1 MPAPLY
7 GADDAR
13 RCSGNS
19 VSEVLDKFRKNY
31 NRIMSLPQETKEE
44 KEFRHCI
51 WLAEKEERE
60 RIYQTSIRPFRKA
73 TYTHFPEYIDPRLR
87 NYRSRY
93 GAISNDGGIYYERTC
108 IQSRH
113 SSGRND
119 YSPTRKA
126 NAIERGI
133 T

>member
-7 GADDAR
+7 GADDPR

-31 NRIMSLPQETKEE
+31 DRIMSLPQETKEE

-51 WLAEKEERE
+51 WLAEKEETRANLPDINPTIPQSH
-60 RIYQTSIRPFRKA
+60 IYPL
-73 TYTHFPEYIDPRLR
+73 PEIDPRLR

-93 GAISNDGGIYYERTC
+93 GAISND
-108 IQSRH
+108 
-113 SSGRND
+113 
-119 YSPTRKA
+119 
-126 NAIERGI
+126 
-133 T
+133 

>member
-7 GADDAR
+7 GADDPR

-31 NRIMSLPQETKEE
+31 DLIMSLPQETKEE

-73 TYTHFPEYIDPRLR
+73 TYDRLIITKGYPKRDDSSRRIDVPYGGYEIKTITHPHFGDKPVKVF
-87 NYRSRY
+87 
-93 GAISNDGGIYYERTC
+93 AIKVNIG
-108 IQSRH
+108 
-113 SSGRND
+113 N
-119 YSPTRKA
+119 K
-126 NAIERGI
+126 
-133 T
+133 

>member
-7 GADDAR
+7 GADDPR

-31 NRIMSLPQETKEE
+31 DRIMSLPQETKEE

-60 RIYQTSIRPFRKA
+60 RIYQTSIRPFRKRKNSA
-73 TYTHFPEYIDPRLR
+73 KPHIPTSL
-87 NYRSRY
+87 N
-93 GAISNDGGIYYERTC
+93 IS
-108 IQSRH
+108 
-113 SSGRND
+113 
-119 YSPTRKA
+119 TRA
-126 NAIERGI
+126 CVITAHAMALSVMTEEFTMRGLA
-133 T
+133 

>member
-7 GADDAR
+7 GADDPR

-31 NRIMSLPQETKEE
+31 DLIMSLPQETKEE

-73 TYTHFPEYIDPRLR
+73 TYTQFIEIDPRLK

-93 GAISNDGGIYYERTC
+93 GATSNNWGIHHERFVLRPRNPS
-108 IQSRH
+108 I
-113 SSGRND
+113 GND
-119 YSPTRKA
+119 YSTPLQA
-126 NAIERGI
+126 H
-133 T
+133 